1 MNSDFDHD
9 EITTMVSDLIISH
22 NQTNMIILSTNE
34 SVGIDLPGLG
44 NRDVENNMT
53 VIDSDM
59 IYSTEIDL
67 GEIDLL

>member
-1 MNSDFDHD
+1 M
-9 EITTMVSDLIISH
+9 
-22 NQTNMIILSTNE
+22 
-34 SVGIDLPGLG
+34 G